1 MNVSTTCVLF
11 QGCFYFFFFLF
22 FFLKLS
28 QTINCARVVAVLV
41 VVVDRL
47 DVDVPVGR
55 LLSLR

>member
-1 MNVSTTCVLF
+1 MNVSTTCVLL
-11 QGCFYFFFFLF
+11 QGCFYFFLF

-41 VVVDRL
+41 VVVVVDRL